1 MTDDERD
8 ETSGEEQIDDEGRN
22 PTQQRMDEEG
32 VEPAPVDASWTG
44 DDESERD
51 SVRSGQPERSDPS
64 GQPEGSDPSGPP
76 EGGMAEPATSQATST
91 QTSGQPQGTVPSGSP
106 ESVAAGPQANE
117 PIFEPDVPL
126 VAEVNREVGA
136 GRSRKGV
143 IAAVAGGFAVLG
155 AALLRRRR

>member
-44 DDESERD
+44 DDES
-51 SVRSGQPERSDPS
+51 SRSAGRSR
-64 GQPEGSDPSGPP
+64 QPEGSDPSGPP
-76 EGGMAEPATSQATST
+76 EGGMAEPATSQASSMPA
-91 QTSGQPQGTVPSGSP
+91 SGQPQGTAPSGSP
-106 ESVAAGPQANE
+106 ESVEAGPQANE

-126 VAEVNREVGA
+126 VAEVNREA
-136 GRSRKGV
+136 GGGKSRKGV
-143 IAAVAGGFAVLG
+143 VAAVAGGFAVLG
-155 AALLRRRR
+155 AVLLRRRR